1 MKRFYINLSNGVEF
15 LNDPVVRM
23 NNINTIFMY
32 LPSSLCE
39 AKRFDLILER
49 VSDDLLLHLALGVEC
64 YIFDASTKDRK
75 PKALRVGVQWIK
87 YVLSRVWFDK
97 EITLEKGMHKAF
109 AEYYKKL
116 KRTTI
121 KRIKYY
127 KKYLHTDKI
136 NLHCIYSKTELD
148 SKHGRIAEQ
157 IKEFVSYVSKKYK
170 TI

>member
-15 LNDPVVRM
+15 LNDPMVRM

-49 VSDDLLLHLALGVEC
+49 VSDDLLLYLALGIEC
-64 YIFDASTKDRK
+64 YIFDASAKDRE
-75 PKALRVGVQWIK
+75 PKALHLGIQWIK
-87 YVLSRVWFDK
+87 YVLSRVWFNK
-97 EITLEKGMHKAF
+97 EITLEKGKHKAF

-127 KKYLHTDKI
+127 KKYLCADKI
-136 NLHCIYSKTELD
+136 SLHCIYRKTELD
-148 SKHGRIAEQ
+148 SKYGRIAEQ
-157 IKEFVSYVSKKYK
+157 IKEFVSCVSKEHK